1 MKLLKQIRES
11 NIPPEEKRAG
21 DLLDQLERRR
31 AGGGTARMAAEI
43 VAGRKL
49 QNLPLVGQER
59 EVKNIAAGET
69 TLLVEIPQR
78 GEGGDFRFD
87 NFDPLGH
94 LGGRETPTGLLGHLV
109 DVAHGARGS
118 SS

>member
-78 GEGGDFRFD
+78 GEGGDFLFD

-94 LGGRETPTGLLGHLV
+94 LGGCETPTGLLGHLV

-118 SS
+118 